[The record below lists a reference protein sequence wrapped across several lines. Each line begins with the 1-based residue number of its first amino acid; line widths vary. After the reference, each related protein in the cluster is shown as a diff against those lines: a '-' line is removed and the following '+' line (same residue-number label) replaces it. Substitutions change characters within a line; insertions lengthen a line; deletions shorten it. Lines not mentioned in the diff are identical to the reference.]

1 MNYYPLVTEMT
12 AEMAK
17 QVSRNTLINAIILTT
32 VTAVITGGIGFL
44 VWYIQR
50 KFTLLG
56 DNMVESNKA
65 VALKLASQLEEKNE
79 CVDELRL
86 VTLKGV
92 SASLAVGIA
101 NGIALRDGKCN
112 GVMKN
117 ALEEAYSSIAAT
129 DVFIEKLTKKALHD
143 IQN

>member
-50 KFTLLG
+50 KFTLMG

-65 VALKLASQLEEKNE
+65 VALKLASSWKRKTSVLM
-79 CVDELRL
+79 
-86 VTLKGV
+86 
-92 SASLAVGIA
+92 S
-101 NGIALRDGKCN
+101 
-112 GVMKN
+112 
-117 ALEEAYSSIAAT
+117 
-129 DVFIEKLTKKALHD
+129 
-143 IQN
+143 